1 MKPTHSRKLIALAA
15 LACALNLGLAGCG
28 GGGSDDGDNV
38 GGGGGTGGG
47 GSGGS
52 GGGGGGGSG
61 GGSSGTVAA
70 GVAGVWCG
78 IAPTGRTTQIV
89 VFSNGLV
96 YGVYTNA
103 SGGCSNV
110 ATTGS
115 PNVDGVSGAGGLR
128 GNISSVNGS
137 NVSGTS
143 VQIGFAYGDTQTI
156 NFSGSFVSKSS
167 MSLNL
172 TGATPGT
179 MTMAYQSRF
188 DGTLPLS
195 SVAGTYKINAGNSI
209 PGGQTNEQ
217 YTFVIN
223 ANGTVTM
230 PQTSGCSASGT
241 AQSRTDVAALDLDI
255 TFTGNCIMPSGTHA
269 TGYIGHNFVSRSYD
283 HLDIVGS
290 KVGAP
295 LNAQG
300 FFLSALK

>member
-1 MKPTHSRKLIALAA
+1 MKPTHSRKLAALAA
-15 LACALNLGLAGCG
+15 MACALSLGLAGCG
-28 GGGSDDGDNV
+28 GGGGSDDDVAGS
-38 GGGGGTGGG
+38 GGGTGGG
-47 GSGGS
+47 GSGGGS
-52 GGGGGGGSG
+52 TGG
-61 GGSSGTVAA
+61 GTVAA
-70 GVAGVWCG
+70 EAAGVWCG
-78 IAPTGRTTQIV
+78 IAPTGRTTQFV

-128 GNISSVNGS
+128 GNISSASGS
-137 NVSGTS
+137 NLSGTV
-143 VQIGFAYGDTQTI
+143 VQIGFAYGDMQTI
-156 NFSGSFVSKSS
+156 TFNGSFVSRSS

-172 TGATPGT
+172 SGGTRGT
-179 MTMAYQSRF
+179 MTMGYVQSF
-188 DGTLPLS
+188 GGTLPLS
-195 SVAGTYKINAGNSI
+195 QVAGTYKINAGNSI
-209 PGGQTNEQ
+209 PGGQTKEQ
-217 YTFVIN
+217 YTLVIG
-223 ANGTVTM
+223 ADGTVTM
-230 PQTSGCSASGT
+230 PVTSGCSARGT

-269 TGYIGHNFVSRSYD
+269 TGYIGHNFVSRGYD

-295 LNAQG
+295 LTAQG